1 MMNTNSSIARL
12 LETARRDAG
21 LFLARWMPRR
31 DAGALQTALAKRQL
45 ERELRAKGTPRTFAR
60 LLVAEQFRQRELNKG
75 H

>member
-12 LETARRDAG
+12 LAKALRDVGLWVAKRTNRRDAE
-21 LFLARWMPRR
+21 AMRI
-31 DAGALQTALAKRQL
+31 ALAKRQL

>member
-1 MMNTNSSIARL
+1 MMNHVSSFARL
-12 LETARRDAG
+12 LARALRDVGLWVAKRTNRRDAE
-21 LFLARWMPRR
+21 AMRI
-31 DAGALQTALAKRQL
+31 ALAKRQL